1 MLEEGPKL
9 MKVGINTWIFLLYI
23 FSCISYLNLYLFSI
37 LENFLGFLI
46 SVVKHRRDNL
56 FSLMLLLGEN
66 IFFRERKFI
75 TGFPFSQ

>member
-46 SVVKHRRDNL
+46 SVVKHRRV
-56 FSLMLLLGEN
+56 
-66 IFFRERKFI
+66 
-75 TGFPFSQ
+75 